1 MTIRELIEALQ
12 DYPEDAEVLAL
23 DENDYERG
31 YDNALVSLF
40 GLHNLTSDADGED
53 EMLTC
58 NKESVC
64 KFYAH
69 LLDMVENERMSEHY
83 PKWCDLESEYIALF
97 GEKAFADYFRP
108 DAEQAPTKPK
118 FEVGDIVRIKSD
130 AAEYHQGY
138 QNGYAWLPERDIFVG
153 KITAITNIRISG
165 DIELKISGGN
175 ITWEAIDL
183 EPYTE
188 PKEGISPNVNHSDL
202 NIDELVAKGHVP
214 NPSIFFDGTFKDS
227 SRNER
232 RLNIAATIM
241 GHIIQSGFYSLAE
254 NYREKNITEM
264 AKLSMQITDVLLAE
278 CEKGGDE

>member
-1 MTIRELIEALQ
+1 MNKTTQ
-12 DYPEDAEVLAL
+12 DLAWQSLPFDAKNEVRQAFAT
-23 DENDYERG
+23 DTENDYERG

-83 PKWCDLESEYIALF
+83 PEWCDLESEYIALY
-97 GEKAFADYFRP
+97 GEKAFADYFRA
-108 DAEQAPTKPK
+108 DTKQAPAKTK

-138 QNGYAWLPERDIFVG
+138 INGYAWLPERDIFVG
-153 KITAITNIRISG
+153 KITTITNIRISG

-183 EPYTE
+183 EYYTE
-188 PKEGISPNVNHSDL
+188 PKKESRNLSQETANCDKQFD
-202 NIDELVAKGHVP
+202 NIL
-214 NPSIFFDGTFKDS
+214 KDS
-227 SRNER
+227 IREHN
-232 RLNIAATIM
+232 RLHIATQLLT
-241 GHIIQSGFYSLAE
+241 G
-254 NYREKNITEM
+254 
-264 AKLSMQITDVLLAE
+264 LLASGKEKHLVSRAISLTDALIAE
-278 CEKGGDE
+278 CKKMNYDNGKK